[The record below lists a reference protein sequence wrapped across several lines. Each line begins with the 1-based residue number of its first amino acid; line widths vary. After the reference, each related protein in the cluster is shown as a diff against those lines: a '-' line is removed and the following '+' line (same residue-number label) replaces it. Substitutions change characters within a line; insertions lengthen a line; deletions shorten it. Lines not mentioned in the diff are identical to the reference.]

1 MPHDPSSEQSPAQA
15 AAWPPLSQLE
25 WRDTYATLH
34 LFTQVVG
41 KVRLVQ
47 TPWINHSW
55 SVSLAVSPRGLTTGW
70 VPHGDEALEIEFDFL
85 SHTLEVSTSRGGRR
99 SFGLEGISVAG
110 FYRELMEGLDEMGVP
125 VDIVE
130 TPNEMEEIT
139 PFPEDEEHATYDPD
153 AAHRFWRIL
162 LATQRVFTR
171 FRSRFLGKVSPVHFF
186 WGAFDLAVSRFSGE
200 TAPEH
205 PGGLPHFPDPVARE
219 AYSHEV
225 SSAGF
230 WPGNAGGPVEEASY
244 YSYIYPAPEGYGEAD
259 VSPDAAYWTDELG
272 EWVLPYEAVRTAEDP
287 EATLMEFLQST
298 YEAAADLA
306 GWDRAAL
313 EREEGRP

>member
-1 MPHDPSSEQSPAQA
+1 MAHDTSPPRTEP
-15 AAWPPLSQLE
+15 WPPLALRAWQE
-25 WRDTYATLH
+25 TYVTLH
-34 LFTQVVG
+34 LFSQIVG
-41 KVRLVQ
+41 KVRMVQ

-70 VPHGDEALEIEFDFL
+70 VPHGDETLEIELDFL

-99 SFGLEGISVAG
+99 SFALENRSVAG
-110 FYRELMEGLDEMGVP
+110 FYRELMEALDELGVP

-130 TPNEMEEIT
+130 IPNEMEGVT
-139 PFPEDEEHATYDPD
+139 PFSKDEEHATYDPD
-153 AAHRFWRIL
+153 AAHRLWRIL

-171 FRSRFLGKVSPVHFF
+171 FRTRFVGKVSPVHFF

-200 TAPEH
+200 PAPEH
-205 PGGLPHFPDPVARE
+205 PGGIPNLPDPVAKE

-230 WPGNAGGPVEEASY
+230 WPGNVGGPVEEASY
-244 YSYIYPAPEGYGEAD
+244 YSYIYPAPEGFAEAD
-259 VSPDAAYWTDELG
+259 VSPEGAYWSDELG
-272 EWVLPYEAVRTAEDP
+272 EWVLPYKAVRSSDDP
-287 EATLMEFLQST
+287 EATLMSFLQST

-306 GWDRAAL
+306 GWDREAL